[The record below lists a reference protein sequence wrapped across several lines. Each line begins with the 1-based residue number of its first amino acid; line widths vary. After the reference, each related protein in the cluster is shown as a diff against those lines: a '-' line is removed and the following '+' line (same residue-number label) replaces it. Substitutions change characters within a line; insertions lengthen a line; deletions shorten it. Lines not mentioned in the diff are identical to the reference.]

1 MRRRFLFFI
10 PIMIAASLTACSA
23 KAASETEK
31 AALPSEV
38 ESHALED
45 RPHGFG
51 YREGWIPD
59 YDRFLT
65 EVFSREAEEEHTVG
79 IGADGN
85 AYTRLSTVEDVIQDP
100 YFADFGRLL
109 FPVDRS
115 ISEGM
120 TLEQISS
127 SSIYVWYHDI
137 KPDKT
142 VEIIENL
149 HDRAASGE
157 QVFYDIYT
165 EEEKVK
171 DPSKEDTG
179 LFFFKGKPGEKAAV
193 VNAGGG
199 FMYVGAMH
207 DSFPHALE
215 LSKMG
220 YNSFALIY
228 RPEDPYTDLAQA
240 IRFIYDHAKEL
251 EVNPEDYSLW
261 GGSAGARMAAVLG
274 NREVLYSFGMTEIP
288 QAAAVIMQYTGYSA
302 VSDQDSPT
310 YVCVGTSDGIANWK
324 TMQTRLQRL
333 ENMGIP
339 TEFHAYEGLPHG
351 FGLGTGTSAEG
362 WIQDA
367 VAFWEEQCR

>member
-1 MRRRFLFFI
+1 MRFRMEMLSSKSVTTIFMMLCLI
-10 PIMIAASLTACSA
+10 VATAACGKRTVSA
-23 KAASETEK
+23 AEN
-31 AALPSEV
+31 
-38 ESHALED
+38 
-45 RPHGFG
+45 
-51 YREGWIPD
+51 
-59 YDRFLT
+59 
-65 EVFSREAEEEHTVG
+65 REAEESQVENNT
-79 IGADGN
+79 DRN
-85 AYTRLSTVEDVIQDP
+85 TYTRSSTVKDVIQDP
-100 YFADFGRLL
+100 CFGDFGRLL

-115 ISEGM
+115 VSENM
-120 TLEQISS
+120 TLEQMSS
-127 SSIYVWYHDI
+127 SDVYVWYHYID
-137 KPDKT
+137 PDKT

-165 EEEKVK
+165 EEEKEE
-171 DPSKEDTG
+171 DPSKKDTG
-179 LFFFKGKPGEKAAV
+179 LFFFKGNPGEKFAV

-215 LSKMG
+215 LSQMG

-240 IRFIYDHAKEL
+240 IQFIYDHAKEL

-274 NREVLYSFGMTEIP
+274 NREALTSFGVTEAP
-288 QAAAVIMQYTGYSA
+288 QAAAAIMQYTGYST
-302 VSDQDSPT
+302 VSAQDAPT
-310 YVCVGTSDGIANWK
+310 YACVGTSDGIASWR
-324 TMQTRLQRL
+324 TMQTRLQGL
-333 ENMGIP
+333 EKMGIP

-351 FGLGTGTSAEG
+351 FGLGLGTKAEG

-367 VAFWEEQCR
+367 AAFWEEQCRHR